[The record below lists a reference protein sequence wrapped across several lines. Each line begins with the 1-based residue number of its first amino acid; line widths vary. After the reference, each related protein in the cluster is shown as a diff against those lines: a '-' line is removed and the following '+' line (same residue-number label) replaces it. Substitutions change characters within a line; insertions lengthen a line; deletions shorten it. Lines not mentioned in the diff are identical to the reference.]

1 MPNSLLLLAAA
12 LTVAIGV
19 AHSWIGER
27 RLIGPLLAPDRV
39 SGLLAKSD
47 FARQTLRFA
56 WHITS
61 VAWWGMAAILVA
73 LALWPIDRTGH
84 WTLIAIATTF
94 LISGVTT
101 LVVSRGRHLA
111 WPVFLAVAGLSL
123 APLL

>member
-1 MPNSLLLLAAA
+1 MPNTLLLSAAV

-27 RLIGPLLAPDRV
+27 RLIGPLLAPDRL
-39 SGLLAKSD
+39 SGVLAKSD

-61 VAWWGMAAILVA
+61 VAWWGIAAILVA
-73 LALWPIDRTGH
+73 LALRPIDGTGR
-84 WTLIAIATTF
+84 WTLIAIAATF
-94 LISGVTT
+94 LISGLTS
-101 LVVSRGRHLA
+101 LVASRGRHLS
-111 WPVFLAVAGLSL
+111 WPAFLAVGGLSL

>member
-1 MPNSLLLLAAA
+1 MPNTLLLLAAV
-12 LTVAIGV
+12 LTVALGI

-27 RLIGPLLAPDRV
+27 RLIGPLLAPERRTGV
-39 SGLLAKSD
+39 LAASG

-61 VAWWGMAAILVA
+61 VAWWGMAAVLIAVSN
-73 LALWPIDRTGH
+73 WPIDRAGR
-84 WTLIAIATTF
+84 WTLIALGTTF

-111 WPVFLAVAGLSL
+111 WPVFLAVAGLCY
-123 APLL
+123 APVF